1 MSMLV
6 DSQALDA
13 LAEAL
18 VPRLMARGFLVEQE
32 TAPTAASYSENYDD
46 ATCTQFL
53 NRDHLGDSVLDRAK
67 TFFELLDENGEVSS
81 PDLVAA
87 LGVKGARS
95 VPANLTNPLKKRA
108 RKMRIRCRGQRRRR
122 PMGCGRSGRIA
133 TASPP
138 GWSRRSNR
146 SGRIAASPSRAR

>member
-1 MSMLV
+1 MSALA

-18 VPRLMARGFLVEQE
+18 GPRLVARGFVVGHRPI
-32 TAPTAASYSENYDD
+32 TTSSAYSATYDE
-46 ATCTQFL
+46 ATCQQFL
-53 NRDHLGDSVLDRAK
+53 NPDHLGDSVLDRAK
-67 TFFELLDENGEVSS
+67 TFFELLNQNGEVSS

-108 RKMRIRCRGQRRRR
+108 RKMKIPVPWTETSTPDGLRTVWKDRDGIASRMVKAIERERKDRGL
-122 PMGCGRSGRIA
+122 A
-133 TASPP
+133 
-138 GWSRRSNR
+138 
-146 SGRIAASPSRAR
+146 

>member
-108 RKMRIRCRGQRRRR
+108 RKMRIPVPWTETSTPDGLRTVWKDRDGIASRMVEAIEQERKDRGL
-122 PMGCGRSGRIA
+122 A
-133 TASPP
+133 
-138 GWSRRSNR
+138 
-146 SGRIAASPSRAR
+146 

>member
-1 MSMLV
+1 VSALA

-18 VPRLMARGFLVEQE
+18 GPRLVARGFVLGQ
-32 TAPTAASYSENYDD
+32 APTKTPSTYSAKYDD
-46 ATCTQFL
+46 ATCQQFL
-53 NRDHLGDSVLDRAK
+53 NPDHLGDSVLNRSK
-67 TFFELLDENGEVSS
+67 TFFELLEQKGEISS

-108 RKMRIRCRGQRRRR
+108 RKMKIPVPWTETSTPDGLRTVWKDRDGIASRMVKAIEQERKNRGL
-122 PMGCGRSGRIA
+122 A
-133 TASPP
+133 
-138 GWSRRSNR
+138 
-146 SGRIAASPSRAR
+146 